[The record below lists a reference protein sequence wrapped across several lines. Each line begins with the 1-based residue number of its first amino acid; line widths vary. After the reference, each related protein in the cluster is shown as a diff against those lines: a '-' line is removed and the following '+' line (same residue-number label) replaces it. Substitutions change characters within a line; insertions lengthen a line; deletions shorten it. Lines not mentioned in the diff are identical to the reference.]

1 MPGKNVKKKN
11 KGKLAIDLNCDIDVQ
26 PHLLPVIEVNNVV
39 STFDVGVNKLPL
51 KEIAQKYSFCEYQPS
66 RFAALTARVVMKNFD
81 NHRTTALAFASGRL
95 VCTGSRSVCMCLLA
109 ARRYVRLFQ
118 RLGYTD
124 LSFCDFSIQN
134 IVSSVHLGFPLKL
147 EEMAL
152 DYGPYCSYEPDLFP
166 GLSLRTS
173 SLVFLCFRSGKCV
186 ITGGQN
192 MKNIKKVFVH
202 IYYKI
207 LKCYEDTVDLNTS
220 SSDYRNSSK
229 RRRMLLNM

>member
-1 MPGKNVKKKN
+1 MSNKQKKKV
-11 KGKLAIDLNCDIDVQ
+11 KLSIDLTATVDLNS
-26 PHLLPVIEVNNVV
+26 HLLPKIEVNNVV
-39 STFDVGVNKLPL
+39 STFDVGVKQLPL
-51 KEIAQKYSFCEYQPS
+51 KEIAQRFSFCEYQPS

-118 RLGYTD
+118 RLGYSE

-147 EEMAL
+147 EEMAEA
-152 DYGPYCSYEPDLFP
+152 YGPYCSYEPDLFP
-166 GLSLRTS
+166 GLSLRTN

-192 MKNIKKVFVH
+192 MKDIKKIFV
-202 IYYKI
+202 YVYFKI
-207 LKCYEDTVDLNTS
+207 LKCYEDTDNMNTS
-220 SSDYRNSSK
+220 SSDYRKSSQ
-229 RRRMLLNM
+229 RRRMLLEM